1 MVKAMGLFSGGL
13 DSLLAVRVLQEQG
26 IEVVAVNF
34 VTPFFGPRRA
44 SEGARRL
51 GIPLRVVDITEEH
64 LRMLRRPRH
73 GYGSQMNPCIDCHS
87 LMLRK
92 ARELMEGEGA
102 SFLFTGEVLGQR
114 PFSQTKE
121 ALRTVDEEAG
131 VVGLVLRPLSARLL
145 SPTLPE
151 REGWV
156 RREALLGI
164 RGRSR
169 RRQMELAKKYGIEGY
184 PSPAGGCLLT
194 DPVYARRLKDLF
206 EHQEEV
212 GRRDLELLKVGRH
225 LRLSPRVKAIVG
237 RNQGENEKIASL
249 AISEDL
255 ILQARDYPGPVV
267 LIPYGGEEE
276 LLRAAGVCLRWS
288 DAPSQEVS
296 KVIWRKGNRTGEVEA
311 APISPDECERLLL

>member
-1 MVKAMGLFSGGL
+1 MVKAIGLFSGGL

-64 LRMLRRPRH
+64 LRMLRRPKH

-102 SFLFTGEVLGQR
+102 FFLFTGEVLGQR

-145 SPTLPE
+145 PPTLPE

-194 DPVYARRLKDLF
+194 DPVYARRLRDLF

-212 GRRDLELLKVGRH
+212 SRRDLELLKVGRH

-237 RNQGENEKIASL
+237 RNRGENERIASL
-249 AISEDL
+249 ATSEDL
-255 ILQARDYPGPVV
+255 VLQARDYPGPVV
-267 LIPYGGEEE
+267 LVPYGGDEE
-276 LLRAAGVCLRWS
+276 LLRAAGVCLRYS
-288 DAPSQEVS
+288 DAPLQERA
-296 KVIWRKGNRTGEVEA
+296 KVIWQKGNRSGEVEA
-311 APISPDECERLLL
+311 APLSPDECERLLL